1 MLSENKDITI
11 LLQFVS
17 ANIIYLLQSVLILFG
32 TKMKVMGRA
41 IVHMDLDTFFVS
53 CERLT
58 DSRLNGI
65 PLIIGGGERGVVA
78 SCSYEARTFGV
89 RSAMPIK
96 MALRLCP
103 QAKVMKGDM
112 ELYSRLSHAVTEV
125 IEEKAPVMEKA
136 SIDEFYLDITGM
148 DKFYGSYLWTNELAQ
163 SVTKETGLPI
173 SFALSVNKTVS
184 KIATGEG
191 KPKGNLEIPEDMV
204 RPFLNP
210 LSIKKIPMVGDATFQ
225 LLSRIGVRNI
235 QTLSEMPAEVL
246 QQMIGKNG
254 IELWKKA
261 NGIDNNPVE
270 PYTERKSISTEHT
283 FLQDTIDL
291 DKLKRVLQGMVEK
304 LAFQLRSEGWL
315 TSTVVIK
322 IRYANFDTETKQC
335 RVQYTSADHILMKNV
350 TDLFNKL
357 YQRRMR
363 LRLIGIRFCGLV
375 RGTYQIN
382 MFEDTEEMLSLYQA
396 MDRMKTRYG
405 FDAVMRGGGATFK
418 PNNKN
423 EILKRKK

>member
-1 MLSENKDITI
+1 M
-11 LLQFVS
+11 LQFVS

-125 IEEKAPVMEKA
+125 IEERAPVMEKA

-148 DKFYGSYLWTNELAQ
+148 DKFYGSYVWTNELAQ

-335 RVQYTSADHILMKNV
+335 RVQYTSADHILIKNV

-363 LRLIGIRFCGLV
+363 LRLIGIRFSGLV